1 MVTRI
6 VHAGQCSFGGLWKTC
21 CNDQIVILHG
31 APRAQTYCNLDICPR
46 MVEV

>member
-6 VHAGQCSFGGLWKTC
+6 VYAGQCSFGGLCKTC